1 MPRDPGL
8 AGRGKSVG
16 VLRFFK
22 GLSSSGPGPRA
33 FDPIFGGPKIP
44 PKMASFCDGLGDPF
58 RTSFF
63 GPRFFPE
70 NTENWCRPGKLK
82 NTCVFGTHIRRLD
95 SSRGSYRAGSRMGTI
110 GLATAF

>member
-1 MPRDPGL
+1 MARDPGL

-22 GLSSSGPGPRA
+22 GLSSSGPGPRNG
-33 FDPIFGGPKIP
+33 DPILGGPKIP
-44 PKMASFCDGLGDPF
+44 PKMAPFCEGLGDPF

-70 NTENWCRPGKLK
+70 KYRKLVSAWK
-82 NTCVFGTHIRRLD
+82 IEKHLYFRHSDSPSRFAKGAIGRIREW
-95 SSRGSYRAGSRMGTI
+95 A
-110 GLATAF
+110 